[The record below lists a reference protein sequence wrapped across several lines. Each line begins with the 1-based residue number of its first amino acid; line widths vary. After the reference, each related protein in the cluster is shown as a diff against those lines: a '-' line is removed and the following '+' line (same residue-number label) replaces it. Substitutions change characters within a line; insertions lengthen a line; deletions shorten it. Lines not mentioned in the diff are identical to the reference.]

1 VPLKEIIVG
10 ELVAL
15 LTTLILPATAPVAA
29 GAKLALSAKLW
40 PAARVTVPGRPVTLN
55 PAPVAATCKMLTLPV
70 PEFVSVMAC
79 DAELPTSVFP
89 KLRLLVLEES
99 KYD

>member
-1 VPLKEIIVG
+1 VPLKEIVAG

-40 PAARVTVPGRPVTLN
+40 PAARVTVPGKPVTLN
-55 PAPVAATCKMLTLPV
+55 PAPIAATCEMLTLSVPV
-70 PEFVSVMAC
+70 FVNVKAC
-79 DAELPTSVFP
+79 DVELPTKIFP
-89 KLRLLVLEES
+89 KVRLLALEES
-99 KYD
+99 K

>member
-1 VPLKEIIVG
+1 VPLKEIVAG

-40 PAARVTVPGRPVTLN
+40 PAARVTVPEKPVTLN
-55 PAPVAATCKMLTLPV
+55 PAPVAATCEMLTLPV
-70 PEFVSVMAC
+70 PVFVNVKAC
-79 DAELPTSVFP
+79 DVELPTLVFP
-89 KLRLLVLEES
+89 KLKLLALEES
-99 KYD
+99 K